1 MSRTIV
7 ITGSDSGMGLATAE
21 LLRERGDRVIGVD
34 LKNADVIADLS
45 TEAGCTQMV
54 KDVTAL
60 SGGHIDAV
68 IANAGVLGPDTLCY
82 AVNYYGAM
90 RTLEGL
96 RPLLARS
103 PMPRAMVTASY
114 AAAANAG
121 ALNMAKALE
130 RGENPTGTSPE
141 GTAYST
147 SKLAIARWIRRT
159 APSAEWA
166 QAGILLNAV
175 CPGLV
180 NTPMQ
185 SEAMKMPAVS
195 ALVQTTPL
203 KRLAQPR
210 ELAEVF
216 AFLVS
221 AANSFMTGQLL
232 YVDGGLEAVARPEM
246 V

>member
-7 ITGSDSGMGLATAE
+7 ITGSGSGMGLATAE

-34 LKNADVIADLS
+34 LNNVDVIADLS
-45 TEAGCTQMV
+45 TEAGCAKMV

-60 SGGHIDAV
+60 AGGHVDAV
-68 IANAGVLGPDTLCY
+68 IANAGVLGPDALCY
-82 AVNYYGAM
+82 AVNYHGAV

-103 PMPRAMVTASY
+103 SAPRAVVTASY
-114 AAAANAG
+114 AASTG
-121 ALNMAKALE
+121 ALSMAKALE
-130 RGENPTGTSPE
+130 LGENPTGASPRE
-141 GTAYST
+141 TAYAA
-147 SKLAIARWIRRT
+147 SKLAIARWIRR
-159 APSAEWA
+159 SASSVEWA

-180 NTPMQ
+180 DTPMQ
-185 SEAMKMPAVS
+185 SEAMKMPSVS
-195 ALVQTTPL
+195 ALVETVPL
-203 KRLAQPR
+203 RRLARPR

-216 AFLVS
+216 AFLVGE
-221 AANSFMTGQLL
+221 ANSFITGQLL
-232 YVDGGLEAVARPEM
+232 YVDGGLEAASRPEM

>member
-7 ITGSDSGMGLATAE
+7 ITGSGSGMGLATAE

-34 LKNADVIADLS
+34 LKNVDVIADLS

-60 SGGHIDAV
+60 ANGHIDAV
-68 IANAGVLGPDTLCY
+68 IANAGVLGPDALCY
-82 AVNYYGAM
+82 AVNYHGAV

-96 RPLLARS
+96 RPLLTRS
-103 PMPRAMVTASY
+103 PAPRAVVTVSY
-114 AAAANAG
+114 AAASAS

-130 RGENPTGTSPE
+130 RGENPTRTSPE
-141 GTAYST
+141 ETAYSA

-159 APSAEWA
+159 APSAEWT

-180 NTPMQ
+180 DTPML
-185 SEAMKMPAVS
+185 SEAMKMPSVS
-195 ALVQTTPL
+195 ALIEATPL

-216 AFLVS
+216 AFLAS

-232 YVDGGLEAVARPEM
+232 YVDGGLEAATRPEM